1 MADCSF
7 CATASRS
14 ALEARSFAGSMDGS
28 GASLIRVILAK
39 RSERLSGGDQPRPR
53 CAARLALL
61 GKDRQLVRDR
71 RDRGGKAGRAG
82 VGALIEP
89 NLPGQTVTAGH

>member
-1 MADCSF
+1 MADCRF
-7 CATASRS
+7 WATASRS

-39 RSERLSGGDQPRPR
+39 RSERLSGRDQTGPR
-53 CAARLALL
+53 CADRLALPR
-61 GKDRQLVRDR
+61 KERQWARAR

-89 NLPGQTVTAGH
+89 NLPGQTVTAG